1 MQTPRRRPRS
11 SSRRFVTN
19 DIECTAEVNITVQD
33 IRPATSP
40 FNWAVCGYDNSDI
53 ESSTQRM
60 IVVERGMVCLLFVDA
75 VLIHSACESN
85 LTFVMQ

>member
-11 SSRRFVTN
+11 SSRRFITN
-19 DIECTAEVNITVQD
+19 DIEFTPEVMATVQD
-33 IRPATSP
+33 IRSDTSP

-60 IVVERGMVCLLFVDA
+60 IVVEKGMVSWFFV
-75 VLIHSACESN
+75 VWRGSA
-85 LTFVMQ
+85 